1 MDLEIPVDSPSDTA
15 ALQQAMVDQ
24 LKAAGCIRSPS
35 VEAAFRAVPRHLF
48 LPGVPL
54 DQVYRNEAIATKF
67 EGERPISSSSQP
79 SAMTAMLEQL
89 GLEPGQ
95 HILEVGAGTGYNAAI
110 MARITGETG
119 KVTAIDI
126 DEDIVEGARQHL
138 TEAGFGRVEV
148 VCGDGGYGYANSAPY
163 DRIIL
168 TVGAADISPAWRE
181 QLKPDGRMVIPL
193 AILPKGR
200 QLTFAF
206 EFSDESLISVSATTC
221 AFMPLRGAFPGM
233 YVSEDRK
240 VELGPD
246 PGLLL
251 HLNNDHPREVAPEMI
266 YGLLTGPGKDLRTG
280 IRVTSHE
287 LEGRFFLWL
296 ALREPEQGY
305 RGLGCSLRAEKE
317 LADRGIVPYLF
328 GLAGKICATGGL
340 LRGES
345 MAVYMRQPG
354 QKPPSEWP
362 KGEPPFELF
371 VRSYG
376 LDASLAEYLI
386 DQVRNWD
393 AAGRPPDPGKL
404 RVRAYPIEAN
414 YTAEPDEIVIDRR
427 HTRFVVD
434 W

>member
-1 MDLEIPVDSPSDTA
+1 MDLEIPVDSPSYTA

-24 LKAAGCIRSPS
+24 LKAAGCVQSPS
-35 VEAAFRAVPRHLF
+35 VEAAFRSVPRHLF

-67 EGERPISSSSQP
+67 EGERPISSSTQP
-79 SAMTAMLEQL
+79 SAMTVMLEQL

-95 HILEVGAGTGYNAAI
+95 HVLEVGAGTGYNAAL
-110 MARITGETG
+110 MALITGETG

-126 DEDIVEGARQHL
+126 DEDIVERARKRL
-138 TEAGFGRVEV
+138 AEAGFGRVEV
-148 VCGDGGYGYANSAPY
+148 ICGDGGYGYADSAPY

-193 AILPKGR
+193 AILPNGR

-206 EFSDESLISVSATTC
+206 EFSDESLTSVSVTTC
-221 AFMPLRGAFPGM
+221 AFMPLRGAFPGIF
-233 YVSEDRK
+233 VREDRK

-251 HLNNDHPREVAPEMI
+251 HLKHDDSREVAPEMI
-266 YGLLTGPGKDLRTG
+266 YNLITGPSIDLRTG
-280 IRVTSHE
+280 IEVTSRE
-287 LEGRFFLWL
+287 LEERFFLWL
-296 ALREPEQGY
+296 ALRGPDQRF
-305 RGLGCSLRAEKE
+305 RGLGCALKAEQE
-317 LADRGIVPYLF
+317 MAHRGIVPYLF
-328 GLAGKICATGGL
+328 GLEGKFCSTGGL
-340 LRGES
+340 FRGDS
-345 MAVYMRQPG
+345 MAVWMRQPG
-354 QKPPSEWP
+354 QTPPSEWP

-386 DQVRNWD
+386 DQIRNWD

-404 RVRAYPIEAN
+404 RVRAYPIEAI
-414 YTAEPDEIVIDRR
+414 YTAAPDEIVIDRR

-434 W
+434 L